1 MDTNIIYII
10 VGVAVVFII
19 YIAFM
24 ASKSKK
30 INQKKGANAQF
41 IQDDEMN
48 AIEKKAINY
57 GLPLFEYRMEGNIQ
71 GLSEKKINFIE
82 YEGGLRQQW
91 EIFDHDSAIVRLDM
105 LAELKRS
112 KSQKAYYLVEGLE
125 ASARSDEEAQG
136 ILTSLNKTVE
146 KFKAEDSEAKE
157 VSEKDFLI
165 YLVSIDAIKPEIP
178 EKYLL
183 DNKEYVKAQKK
194 SIKAIKPKNVKEIY
208 STYGW
213 DIVRLVAL
221 TKWSFWLGYIS
232 REEMDNYFSQAV
244 SLVEKN
250 GESWEEYGVSFLLGR
265 TLDGFDID
273 DIAGETGYTVHKILE
288 KQNVPFK

>member
-19 YIAFM
+19 YITFM

-136 ILTSLNKTVE
+136 ILTSLLKIAQE
-146 KFKAEDSEAKE
+146 Y
-157 VSEKDFLI
+157 KDENPDLKDLEI
-165 YLVSIDAIKPEIP
+165 KDMLMTLVANDAIKPEIP
-178 EKYLL
+178 EKYFF
-183 DNKEYVKAQKK
+183 DSKEYAKAQKK
-194 SIKAIKPKNVKEIY
+194 AIKAIKPKNVKELY
-208 STYGW
+208 LTYGW

-221 TKWSFWLGYIS
+221 AKWSFWLGYIS
-232 REEMDNYFSQAV
+232 REEMDGYFSQAV
-244 SLVEKN
+244 SLAEKN

-273 DIAGETGYTVHKILE
+273 DIAGETSYAVHKVLE
-288 KQNVPFK
+288 KQNAPF